1 MKSNFLF
8 KTAMLLTAMLFLNSS
23 FAQNTLSGTV
33 VDESNQPLPGVNI
46 IIQGT
51 AIGTTTDFDGNFSL
65 TTSEQIPLK
74 VEASYIGF
82 ATQIIDVN
90 SADASINV
98 SLAYGAGALDEIVV
112 SASRFAQKVFESPI
126 TIEKYSAQQIKAT
139 AAADFFNGLENVK
152 GIQLQQGGLLLNQ
165 VVTRGFATVYNEG
178 FVTLVDNMNNMS
190 PLFGFAMGN
199 LIGLNE
205 LDVQSVEIIPGAAS
219 ALYGADAYK
228 GIVFINSKNPFDH
241 DGLDISYRRGQTE
254 QDAAGINMFEDFA
267 IRMGG
272 KISDKLAIK
281 ATVSH
286 KWGTEWAAEDYRH
299 TENRNIIEGYSP
311 NSPDYNAVNV
321 EGEQAL
327 TSPQWFGAIAAN
339 PATPAALAP
348 GLLQLSAL
356 APNYFDTTLTTGYML
371 VDLIGND
378 TYNTKGNFS
387 INYRPN
393 SDTEISVQSLIGTGK
408 APLYTGAT
416 VYSLD
421 EVLVQ
426 QHKFELK
433 SGGLKAKFFYTHE
446 DAGNTSVSQLDA
458 VNVANAQPG
467 GLLNGWGGTY
477 LQTYLGGIALSQGIP
492 ASMALLGVMGQIQG
506 HIQGVY
512 GQVLAGARPASDLT
526 TLSIGDLFGDTT
538 PFHMAARAAANAN
551 MLMPGTAAFNEA
563 LAASR
568 SNPLEIGRGSIVQDL
583 SKIFNYEVDYD
594 FGDKF
599 DFGNLIVGASLRNYE
614 LATGGTLY
622 TDYDAPIEYTEY
634 GAYAQL
640 KSDLLDDKVSMT
652 ASVRYDKQTVLDD
665 GNFTPRLGFLVN
677 LSENQNLRITAQTGF
692 RNPTNQDKFIGL
704 NNGAFFILGNER
716 GSVDRFDRTVLM
728 RNGQPGTFTGNY
740 VMQNSLNQLDNSA
753 ADLNFAKAETVS
765 TVEVGYRYNSAGFT
779 LDISGYYNAYK
790 DKIAGVF
797 VYTPLVDATYTTP
810 ALAMAGG
817 NFTEFQVDSNI
828 DNDFSAYGLSFEAI
842 KTLTPSLTANLVYEY
857 NDLDYTPDPVVEV
870 NMSWNTPEHRVKAG
884 LNYRLDDI
892 INISANGRYNSEY
905 YYESSFF
912 NTDVPENVVL
922 DAKLSIALKNVN
934 SILEIGGNN
943 IGGDNY
949 IGIPGAGLIGTTYYA
964 ALKMSL

>member
-1 MKSNFLF
+1 MKFILQV
-8 KTAMLLTAMLFLNSS
+8 MLLCLSTAVV
-23 FAQNTLSGTV
+23 AQTQISGTV
-33 VDESNQPLPGVNI
+33 ADNNGQPVPGASIVLDTTT
-46 IIQGT
+46 GT
-51 AIGTTTDFDGNFSL
+51 VTDFDGNFTL
-65 TTSEQIPLK
+65 NTSQTPPFTITISSVGLETKSIT
-74 VEASYIGF
+74 VSSASQALNITLG
-82 ATQIIDVN
+82 ASSTQ
-90 SADASINV
+90 
-98 SLAYGAGALDEIVV
+98 LDEIVV
-112 SASRFAQKVFESPI
+112 SASRIAQRLFESPV
-126 TIEKYSAQQIKAT
+126 TIEKFSTQQIQAT
-139 AAADFFNGLENVK
+139 PSADYFNGLANLKSVNV
-152 GIQLQQGGLLLNQ
+152 LEAGLVFSQISL
-165 VVTRGFATVYNEG
+165 RGFTDIYNEG
-178 FVTLVDNMNNMS
+178 LVTLVDGMNNQA
-190 PLFGFAMGN
+190 PVFGFGVGN
-199 LIGLNE
+199 LIGLHDI
-205 LDVQSVEIIPGAAS
+205 DVQSVEILPGAAS

-241 DGLDISYRRGQTE
+241 EGLDISYRRGQTE
-254 QDAAGINMFEDFA
+254 QDAAGINMFEDLA

-272 KISDKLAIK
+272 KINDKLAIK
-281 ATVSH
+281 ATFSH

-299 TENRNIIEGYSP
+299 TENRNIIEGYST

-348 GLLQLSAL
+348 GLLQLSAI
-356 APNYFDTTLTTGYML
+356 APNYFDTTRTTGYKL

-378 TYNTKGNFS
+378 TYNTKGNFA
-387 INYRPN
+387 IHYRPN

-416 VYSLD
+416 VYNLD

-426 QHKFELK
+426 QHKVELK

-492 ASMALLGVMGQIQG
+492 ASQALLGVMGQIQG
-506 HIQGVY
+506 HIQGAY
-512 GQVLAGARPASDLT
+512 AEVLAGTRPASDLA
-526 TLSIGDLFGDTT
+526 TLSIGDLYGDTT
-538 PFHMAARAAANAN
+538 PFHMAARAAADAN
-551 MLMPGTAAFNEA
+551 MLVPGSAAFNAA

-568 SNPLEIGRGSIVQDL
+568 SNPLEIGRGSIVQDV

-622 TDYDAPIEYTEY
+622 TDYDAPIEYSEY

-652 ASVRYDKQTVLDD
+652 ASVRYDKQSVLDD

-716 GSVDRFDRTVLM
+716 GSVNRFNRTVNM
-728 RNGQPGTFTGNY
+728 RNGNPGTFTGNY
-740 VMQNSLNQLDNSA
+740 VMENSLNQLDNSA

-765 TVEVGYRYNSAGFT
+765 TVELGYRYNSPGFT
-779 LDISGYYNAYK
+779 FDISGYYNAYK
-790 DKIAGVF
+790 DKIAGVY
-797 VYTPLVDATYTTP
+797 VYTPLIDATYTT
-810 ALAMAGG
+810 AAAAMAGG

-828 DNDFSAYGLSFEAI
+828 DNNFSAYGASFEAI
-842 KTLTPSLTANLVYEY
+842 KTLTPSLTANLIYEY
-857 NDLDYTPDPVVEV
+857 NDLDYTPDPIVEV

-884 LNYRLDDI
+884 LNYELNDI

-912 NTDVPENVVL
+912 NTDVPENVVF
-922 DAKLSIALKNVN
+922 DAKLSIAMKNFN

-943 IGGDNY
+943 IGGENY
-949 IGIPGAGLIGTTYYA
+949 IAIPGSGLVGTTYYA

>member
-1 MKSNFLF
+1 METKSV
-8 KTAMLLTAMLFLNSS
+8 TVSSAAQALNITLGSS
-23 FAQNTLSGTV
+23 S
-33 VDESNQPLPGVNI
+33 
-46 IIQGT
+46 
-51 AIGTTTDFDGNFSL
+51 
-65 TTSEQIPLK
+65 
-74 VEASYIGF
+74 
-82 ATQIIDVN
+82 TQ
-90 SADASINV
+90 
-98 SLAYGAGALDEIVV
+98 LDEIVV
-112 SASRFAQKVFESPI
+112 SASRIAQRLFESPV
-126 TIEKYSAQQIKAT
+126 TVEKFSTRDIQATPSA
-139 AAADFFNGLENVK
+139 DYFNGLANLKSVNV
-152 GIQLQQGGLLLNQ
+152 LEAGLVFSQISL
-165 VVTRGFATVYNEG
+165 RGFTDIYNEG
-178 FVTLVDNMNNMS
+178 LVTLVDGMNNQA
-190 PLFGFAMGN
+190 PVFGFGVGN
-199 LIGLNE
+199 LIGLHDI
-205 LDVQSVEIIPGAAS
+205 DVQSVEILPGAAS

-241 DGLDISYRRGQTE
+241 EGFDISYRRGQTE

-272 KISDKLAIK
+272 KINDKLAIK

-299 TENRNIIEGYSP
+299 TENRNIIEGYSI
-311 NSPDYNAVNV
+311 NNPDYNAVNV

-356 APNYFDTTLTTGYML
+356 APNYFDTTRTTGYKL

-378 TYNTKGNFS
+378 TYNTKGNFA
-387 INYRPN
+387 IHYRPN

-416 VYSLD
+416 VYNLD

-426 QHKFELK
+426 QHKVELK

-477 LQTYLGGIALSQGIP
+477 LQTYLGGIALSRGIP
-492 ASMALLGVMGQIQG
+492 PAQALLGVMGQIQG
-506 HIQGVY
+506 HITGVY
-512 GQVLAGARPASDLT
+512 GEVLAGLRPASDLAS
-526 TLSIGDLFGDTT
+526 LSISDLYGYTT

-551 MLMPGTAAFNEA
+551 MLVPGTAAFNEA
-563 LAASR
+563 LASSR
-568 SNPLEIGRGSIVQDL
+568 SNPLEIGRGSLVQDV

-622 TDYDAPIEYTEY
+622 TDYDAPIEYSEY

-640 KSDLLDDKVSMT
+640 KSDLLDEKVSMT
-652 ASVRYDKQTVLDD
+652 ASVRYDKQSVLDD

-692 RNPTNQDKFIGL
+692 RNHTNQDKFIGL

-716 GSVDRFDRTVLM
+716 GSVNRFNRTVAM
-728 RNGQPGTFTGNY
+728 RNGNPGTFTGNY
-740 VMQNSLNQLDNSA
+740 VMENSLNQLDNSA

-765 TVEVGYRYNSAGFT
+765 TVELGYRFNSPGFT
-779 LDISGYYNAYK
+779 FDVSGYYNAYK
-790 DKIAGVF
+790 DKIAGVY

-810 ALAMAGG
+810 AAAMAGG
-817 NFTEFQVDSNI
+817 NFFEFQVDSNI

-857 NDLDYTPDPVVEV
+857 NDLDYTPDPIVEV

-884 LNYRLDDI
+884 LNYELDKAV
-892 INISANGRYNSEY
+892 NISANGRYNSEY

-912 NTDVPENVVL
+912 NTDVPENVVF
-922 DAKLSIALKNVN
+922 DAKLSIAMKSLN
-934 SILEIGGNN
+934 SIIEIGGNN
-943 IGGDNY
+943 IGGENY
-949 IGIPGAGLIGTTYYA
+949 IAIPGSGLVGTTYYA

>member
-1 MKSNFLF
+1 MKFILQV
-8 KTAMLLTAMLFLNSS
+8 MLLCLSTAVV
-23 FAQNTLSGTV
+23 AQTQISGTV
-33 VDESNQPLPGVNI
+33 ADNNGQPVPGASIVLDTTS
-46 IIQGT
+46 GT
-51 AIGTTTDFDGNFSL
+51 VTDFDGNFTL
-65 TTSEQIPLK
+65 ITSQTPPFTITVSSVGLETKSVTVSSAAQALSITLG
-74 VEASYIGF
+74 ASS
-82 ATQIIDVN
+82 TE
-90 SADASINV
+90 
-98 SLAYGAGALDEIVV
+98 LDEIVV
-112 SASRFAQKVFESPI
+112 SASRIAQRLFESPV
-126 TIEKYSAQQIKAT
+126 TVEKFSTRDIQATPSA
-139 AAADFFNGLENVK
+139 DYFNGLANLKSVNV
-152 GIQLQQGGLLLNQ
+152 LEAGLVFSQISL
-165 VVTRGFATVYNEG
+165 RGFTDIYNEG
-178 FVTLVDNMNNMS
+178 LVTLVDGMNNQA
-190 PLFGFAMGN
+190 PVFGFGVGN
-199 LIGLNE
+199 LIGLHDI
-205 LDVQSVEIIPGAAS
+205 DVQSVEILPGAAS

-241 DGLDISYRRGQTE
+241 EGLDISYRRGQTE

-356 APNYFDTTLTTGYML
+356 APNYFDTTRTTGYKL

-622 TDYDAPIEYTEY
+622 TDYDAPIEYSEY

-716 GSVDRFDRTVLM
+716 GSVNRFNRTVSM
-728 RNGQPGTFTGNY
+728 RNGNPGTFTGNY
-740 VMQNSLNQLDNSA
+740 VMENSLNQLDNSV

-765 TVEVGYRYNSAGFT
+765 TVELGYRYNSAGFT
-779 LDISGYYNAYK
+779 FDISGYYNAYK
-790 DKIAGVF
+790 DKIAGVY
-797 VYTPLVDATYTTP
+797 VYTPLIDATYTTS
-810 ALAMAGG
+810 AAAMAAG

-857 NDLDYTPDPVVEV
+857 NDLDYTPDPIVEV

-943 IGGDNY
+943 IGGENY
-949 IGIPGAGLIGTTYYA
+949 IAIPGSGLVGTTYYA